1 MLVRSHHETASERNM
16 AGHALSID
24 NKVRTGSYVCY
35 VLEALIK
42 VTLGRKDGVVRY
54 EIKISIYL
62 WPVRQ

>member
-35 VLEALIK
+35 VLEVLIK
-42 VTLGRKDGVVRY
+42 VTLGVVRY
-54 EIKISIYL
+54 EMKISLYISMAR
-62 WPVRQ
+62 P